1 MNIPVTNKSYG
12 IDMACR
18 SQVYDSLLSRFKEV
32 LQFICV
38 ILFSAFSLSACS
50 LIEIDSQT
58 VPLTEQE
65 LNMRVLNR
73 EYAQKMFSQIERS
86 GRDLEAQIDP
96 DDNEAQSYVLL
107 WKIHASEGIKKS
119 TYQVSPVGALIDSWV
134 FTDQMTDYFT
144 RLKQGD
150 RSLDLNPPTVFVDE
164 ALRVSQDYSKQIA
177 QLAREILTPE
187 RYLTSRAFVTQFV
200 KEHQFEDLSFIQT
213 PAYKAWLD
221 SQSIE
226 EKSAL
231 KSIGTLPEALG
242 DMSDRLSLTSD
253 MSPKLITW
261 KAQLIARNSALTRKQ
276 LSQTLDNI
284 NATAT
289 SMQAFVNDNP
299 EYMREMMAT
308 IREELG
314 PVIDD
319 IDQRTDK
326 KLDKLAQQREGFRAL
341 VERERIALSDLIERE
356 RESVGEM
363 VNSQRE
369 LLMGD
374 IHGLT
379 DSMVEKVISEL
390 GKVLKSV
397 LIYLIIF
404 MVLTFFVPFGLGF
417 VLGRRKGEGGQ
428 SQTLQKMEALEEKI
442 HTLERVKSDK
452 LDIKE

>member
-1 MNIPVTNKSYG
+1 MEI
-12 IDMACR
+12 
-18 SQVYDSLLSRFKEV
+18 SQRMDAVVKKWQTISMRFIFIFITLLS
-32 LQFICV
+32 LN
-38 ILFSAFSLSACS
+38 ACS

-86 GRDLEAQIDP
+86 GRNLEGQIDP
-96 DDNEAQSYVLL
+96 DDNDAQSYVLL
-107 WKIHASEGIKKS
+107 WKIHASEGIKKA
-119 TYQVSPVGALIDSWV
+119 TYQVSPVGALIDTWV

-144 RLKQGD
+144 RLKQND
-150 RSLDLNPPTVFVDE
+150 PALDLNTPQALVDE
-164 ALRVSQDYSKQIA
+164 GFKVSQDYSKQIE
-177 QLAREILTPE
+177 QFAREILTPE
-187 RYLTSRAFVTQFV
+187 RYLTTRAFVTSFV
-200 KEHQFEDLSFIQT
+200 REHQFEDLSFITT

-221 SQSIE
+221 SQGIE

-276 LSQTLDNI
+276 MSQTLDNI
-284 NATAT
+284 NATAS
-289 SMQAFVNDNP
+289 SMQAFVNNNP

-326 KLDKLAQQREGFRAL
+326 KLDKLAEQRQGLNDL
-341 VERERIALSDLIERE
+341 VERERMALADLIERE
-356 RESVGEM
+356 RESVDVM
-363 VNSQRE
+363 INDQRE
-369 LLMGD
+369 LLMQD
-374 IHGLT
+374 IHGLS

-390 GKVLKSV
+390 GKVLNSV
-397 LIYLIIF
+397 LFYLIIF
-404 MVLTFFVPFGLGF
+404 MLLTFFVPFGLGF
-417 VLGRRKGEGGQ
+417 VLGRRKGQG
-428 SQTLQKMEALEEKI
+428 SQTQTEAQLAILTEKMARIEQQQPK
-442 HTLERVKSDK
+442 D
-452 LDIKE
+452 